1 MPGRVSSG
9 QIHHQ
14 VGREN
19 FGFKERN
26 RRAKFCYPFSIS
38 PNNARFHR
46 KSVSLRFA
54 PHKVGAIVAVNI
66 FGDRQ
71 ERIHP
76 VFGRHKPVRFGKIN
90 LGCCSKLLYNTKT
103 ATTTPLFWNG
113 ENWNQH
119 AANDGYAD
127 STDKNGKPMLLP
139 PPAYHDFIM
148 STIPLPQPKSAESV
162 WLRPV
167 DPRFLGPL
175 GHCLALSLM

>member
-1 MPGRVSSG
+1 MPGRISSG

-26 RRAKFCYPFSIS
+26 RRAKFCHPFSIS

-46 KSVSLRFA
+46 KSIFLRFA
-54 PHKVGAIVAVNI
+54 PHKVGAVVAVNI
-66 FGDRQ
+66 FGDWQ

-90 LGCCSKLLYNTKT
+90 LGCCSKLLYNTM
-103 ATTTPLFWNG
+103 ATTTTCFFRNR
-113 ENWNQH
+113 EIRKR
-119 AANDGYAD
+119 DGGDHDCAD
-127 STDKNGKPMLLP
+127 SADKNGKPMLLP

-148 STIPLPQPKSAESV
+148 STIPLPQPKSAESA